1 MGELIRLF
9 GSFTVFF
16 LPPQTSLPP
25 PLIGRS
31 DGRLPPQSATNFS
44 GFCWNRLCGISWS
57 KEWWKYGQLLPPHP
71 FFPKPSVSD
80 CAQIQPFVVMR
91 IQTHFKC
98 IWVKLPWTYIFPK
111 YCHFFCNFDTCF
123 QALFALVLLF
133 LLFLWVNHLCQSR
146 ENQVFDPSPQV
157 RYLKTTSKHGRFW
170 GF

>member
-71 FFPKPSVSD
+71 FFSKMTVTVLKFSHLLSWE
-80 CAQIQPFVVMR
+80 
-91 IQTHFKC
+91 FKHISNAYNYFSLAWIFSS
-98 IWVKLPWTYIFPK
+98 IWFWWIII
-111 YCHFFCNFDTCF
+111 H
-123 QALFALVLLF
+123 LF
-133 LLFLWVNHLCQSR
+133 R
-146 ENQVFDPSPQV
+146 KNQHSSK
-157 RYLKTTSKHGRFW
+157 RKNTNLKTFKYWNKKLRKKIFSRISDKLQKLKLLPIG
-170 GF
+170 G